1 MREVLNEFGFY
12 VCQSLQYL
20 KLIIIIIIKK
30 SLEKTMQCT
39 QLLAVKLNRCL
50 NNLCSFLCSVYH
62 AWAMVFASTYMSI
75 IFTEL

>member
-12 VCQSLQYL
+12 VCQGLQYL
-20 KLIIIIIIKK
+20 KSIKKK

-39 QLLAVKLNRCL
+39 QLLAVKLNRYL

>member
-1 MREVLNEFGFY
+1 
-12 VCQSLQYL
+12 
-20 KLIIIIIIKK
+20 
-30 SLEKTMQCT
+30 MQCT
-39 QLLAVKLNRCL
+39 QLLAVKLNRYL